1 MSPRRVKILALMA
14 QKERRDLSTAAIAL
28 NDVARRQ
35 MQHFDMADRLSS
47 LLNQTATTD
56 SKPMSR
62 GQLQTAMW
70 MGQTLTQQLNI
81 THSQLAEIQE
91 ERKVIEHNVAHH
103 SVRERILSERALEA
117 RQIMLRERAEKLP
130 A

>member
-1 MSPRRVKILALMA
+1 MSPRKVKILSLMA
-14 QKERRDLSTAAIAL
+14 QKERRDLSTAAVAL

-35 MQHFDMADRLSS
+35 MQHFDMVDRLSN
-47 LLNQTATTD
+47 LLNQTSTTG
-56 SKPMSR
+56 SAPMSR

-91 ERKVIEHNVAHH
+91 ERKVIEHHVAHH